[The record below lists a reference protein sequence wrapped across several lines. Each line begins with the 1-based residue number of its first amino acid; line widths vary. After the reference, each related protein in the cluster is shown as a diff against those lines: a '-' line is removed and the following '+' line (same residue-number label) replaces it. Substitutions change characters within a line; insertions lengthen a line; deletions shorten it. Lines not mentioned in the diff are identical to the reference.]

1 MLVCIIL
8 ICFLNISIITNIIGS
23 IIPDFIKDFKISLA
37 LVSLLPFSLFI
48 AYGVV
53 SIPTGMLLEKVRAK
67 KILYFSL
74 CFMLFGCLLLVSF
87 PSYKIAIIS
96 LFILGVGMASMQV
109 IINPLLRVSGGEE
122 NYAFF
127 SILAQLVFGIGSF
140 IAPWIYKYFLTQ
152 KNITQ
157 NPNYFIKWVLSFSTN
172 SYTWVSI
179 YIVFIILICIN
190 FIIFFF
196 TKFPNLNLKADEKV
210 ENVKTHVSLL
220 KNKMV
225 IIYFIAMFLY
235 IGTEQT
241 ISDWVSQYF
250 YVYFN
255 KNPQIVGVKIV
266 SFFWGSM
273 TLGGIIGLVLVKYVE
288 SKKVLIL
295 FTSIAIITLA
305 FALGNNEKIAAF
317 CFPMMGFFLSVMFP
331 IILSLALNSVSEHHG
346 SFTGILITGIIGGA
360 IVPMIVGKLG
370 DLFGL
375 KIALCLIFVNLIYI
389 LFIGIYAK
397 PLIHNKIIKLN
408 KKS

>member
-255 KNPQIVGVKIV
+255 KNPK
-266 SFFWGSM
+266 
-273 TLGGIIGLVLVKYVE
+273 
-288 SKKVLIL
+288 
-295 FTSIAIITLA
+295 
-305 FALGNNEKIAAF
+305 
-317 CFPMMGFFLSVMFP
+317 
-331 IILSLALNSVSEHHG
+331 
-346 SFTGILITGIIGGA
+346 
-360 IVPMIVGKLG
+360 
-370 DLFGL
+370 
-375 KIALCLIFVNLIYI
+375 
-389 LFIGIYAK
+389 
-397 PLIHNKIIKLN
+397 
-408 KKS
+408 